1 MKSTQH
7 LLCAAGIALACAAQA
22 GTITNIVNT
31 GPAFGGYF
39 YSDTTLEWSHAPILT
54 PFQSATLTIDALD
67 VEFDAVPPEQDRVSA
82 YDTATSS
89 WIELGFLNGPP
100 SGSSTVF
107 DLLPSLFDDIASGLM
122 VKIDINVGTTAVDY
136 AMTLTRSTLA
146 VTDPDTPPS
155 IPEPGTLALAGL
167 GLAAL
172 AHRRHRRSV

>member
-1 MKSTQH
+1 MKTTQ
-7 LLCAAGIALACAAQA
+7 LLLAAAGIVTAAA
-22 GTITNIVNT
+22 AHADTITDIVNS
-31 GPAFGGYF
+31 GPAFGGYY
-39 YSDTTLEWSHAPILT
+39 YSDTTLEWSHAPILA

-82 YDTATSS
+82 FDAASAT

-107 DLLPSLFDDIASGLM
+107 DLSSSLFDDIATGLM

-136 AMTLTRSTLA
+136 AMTLNRSTLA
-146 VTDPDTPPS
+146 VSNPDTPPS

-167 GLAAL
+167 GLGAL
-172 AHRRHRRSV
+172 ALGRRRQGT